1 MNRFN
6 TAGTNTEPMRS
17 DISPFLSAVSQA
29 LGPAAVTADEN
40 TCAAYGRHTL
50 PDGDRIP
57 SAVVYPDST
66 EAVQALVR
74 LANEHRTPLFPI
86 GMGRSLGLGSRAPM
100 RSGQVVVD
108 LGRRMNRL
116 VEVNQNL
123 GYCVIEP
130 GVTFNALHDALQQ
143 RGGTLMMSATA
154 GPPDGSVLGNALEK
168 GGGAGPLGS
177 HFDSLCGIE
186 VVLGNGDIIRTGDGG
201 LDVAERPNWHATKY
215 SFGPALDGLF
225 TQSNY
230 GIVTRAG
237 LWLMR
242 RPAHIR
248 MFFFVFPDD
257 DDLAEIIERIR
268 VLKATNTVPTMIR
281 ATNDLYLLSSQM
293 RHPRSGAS
301 PCPALTDAE
310 RRELHKTYGS
320 GSWTVSGALYGDN
333 EAATARSLE
342 RVRAAFE
349 ASRKA
354 RYISDEAARE
364 IPYFQAAINSNSGW
378 PAGEELNMLKWRRGE
393 GAIWFTPGA
402 PMVGATVNELQK
414 ICRAIAN
421 QNGLDYMTSFV
432 CGSRFARSVHAILY
446 NREDPHETGR
456 ADQCYRTMA
465 EAFRE
470 RGIFV
475 GRAPTSYHAHHQAQ
489 RSPGIVNAC
498 AAIKR
503 ALDPNSIIA
512 PGRYGME

>member
-1 MNRFN
+1 M
-6 TAGTNTEPMRS
+6 TETNTGPMRTDVS
-17 DISPFLSAVSQA
+17 SFLSAVSEA
-29 LGPAAVTADEN
+29 LGPAAIKADEE

-50 PDGDRIP
+50 PDRDYIP

-66 EAVQALVR
+66 EVVQTLVR
-74 LANEHRTPLFPI
+74 LANEYCTPLFPI

-116 VEVNQNL
+116 VQVNEDL

-130 GVTFNALHDALQQ
+130 GVTFNALYDALKL
-143 RGGTLMMSATA
+143 RGDTLMMSATA

-177 HFDSLCGIE
+177 HFDNLCGIE

-201 LDVAERPNWHATKY
+201 LDVEYHPNWHATKY

-257 DDLAEIIERIR
+257 DDLADIIDRIR
-268 VLKATNTVPTMIR
+268 ALKAVNAVPTMIR
-281 ATNDLYLLSSQM
+281 ATNDLYLLSSRM
-293 RHPRSGAS
+293 SHPRSGS
-301 PCPALTDAE
+301 SSCTPLTDAE
-310 RRELHKTYGS
+310 RRELHAAFGG
-320 GSWTVSGALYGDN
+320 GSWTVSGALYGDS
-333 EAATARSLE
+333 EVTTERSLE

-349 ASRKA
+349 ASGKA
-354 RYISDEAARE
+354 RYIPDGDARA
-364 IPYFQAAINSNSGW
+364 IPHFQAAINSNSGW
-378 PAGEELNMLKWRRGE
+378 PAGEELNMLKWRLGE

-402 PMVGATVNELQK
+402 PMIGTTVNELQK

-421 QNGLDYMTSFV
+421 DNCLDYMASFV
-432 CGSRFARSVHAILY
+432 CGTRFARGVHAILY
-446 NREDPHETGR
+446 NRDDPEERSR
-456 ADQCYRTMA
+456 ADRCYRTMS
-465 EAFRE
+465 EVFRE
-470 RGIFV
+470 RGLFV
-475 GRAPTSYHAHHQAQ
+475 GRAPTSYQAYHQAQ
-489 RSPGIVNAC
+489 RTPWIVNAC
-498 AAIKR
+498 AAIKK
-503 ALDPNSIIA
+503 AFDPNGIIA
-512 PGRYGME
+512 PGRYGIE